1 MASGHHCA
9 GGSEVCFLGMA
20 GPLALSMRQESV
32 SHQGSPVLSA
42 RESCSL
48 SLFVEHMGLVD
59 KCPPSNS

>member
-1 MASGHHCA
+1 MSSGH
-9 GGSEVCFLGMA
+9 S
-20 GPLALSMRQESV
+20 LALLMRQESV